1 MCQPSARSAIEC
13 DTRPNAISSTI
24 ITAVMPITM
33 RCVVPRRR
41 NQERNC
47 AYAEKAND
55 PNDAWSTSS
64 KFSRIVSY
72 FSLFS
77 SSFPPSLVP
86 KMKRVGEDDVA
97 KKIVPGSI
105 VEVESGIHLEIAGD
119 VAGKA
124 DRR

>member
-1 MCQPSARSAIEC
+1 MRHQAECDLEHHHHRSDADHDAVRRSAPEK
-13 DTRPNAISSTI
+13 S
-24 ITAVMPITM
+24 
-33 RCVVPRRR
+33 
-41 NQERNC
+41 ERNC